1 MAKRTG
7 ARLAEGTTITD
18 YSNPTRILRTFN
30 NDMRAIRAEYSRQRS
45 IIRKR
50 LDRLEKAGEV
60 YNKFYQYY
68 GKDRNVQIPSLKGLS
83 DSDVLDMLSRT
94 AGGIGRG
101 FQSTVKEVREARKEV
116 FAQLELE
123 AEESGDT
130 AFAQQMKEGL
140 TASQYSK
147 VGYIMRMINKVVG
160 RLNSSDEAYQKAMKY
175 VVNSSDPKESL
186 LSKAGRIIK
195 EMGLDPD
202 DTIVKL
208 EDLKNTFKNN
218 GQYRANYLKSRGKR
232 G

>member
-18 YSNPTRILRTFN
+18 YANQTRILKAFD

-68 GKDRNVQIPSLKGLS
+68 GKDRNVQIPSLRGLS

-101 FQSTVKEVREARKEV
+101 FQTTVKEVREGRETVFENLRKE
-116 FAQLELE
+116 
-123 AEESGDT
+123 AETSGDIE
-130 AFAQQMKEGL
+130 FADFIKDGL
-140 TASQYSK
+140 TAEQYSR
-147 VGYIMRMINKVVG
+147 VGYVMRMINKVIG

-186 LSKAGRIIK
+186 LRKASRIVS
-195 EMGLDPD
+195 EMGLDSE
-202 DTIVKL
+202 L
-208 EDLKNTFKNN
+208 ELDALQDLKKMFKNN
-218 GQYRANYLKSRGKR
+218 GQYRASYLKSRRKR